1 MRALLQRVRKA
12 RVEVGGETV
21 GAISSGL
28 LIFVGVTHS
37 DTPETAKWLAE
48 KSVRLRIFEH
58 PERSGQHSL
67 LDLGLEVLA
76 VSQFTLY
83 SNTNKGRRPGY
94 DEAAPPEVA
103 EPLFNH
109 FVQVLRN
116 LGVSTATGRFG
127 AEMQVHLVNN
137 GPVTHW
143 LER

>member
-1 MRALLQRVRKA
+1 MRALLQRVREA

-37 DTPETAKWLAE
+37 DTPETAKGLAE
-48 KSVRLRIFEH
+48 KPARLRIFEH

-109 FVQVLRN
+109 FVQALRN

>member
-1 MRALLQRVRKA
+1 MRALLQRVREA

-48 KSVRLRIFEH
+48 KSVHLRIFEH

>member
-1 MRALLQRVRKA
+1 MRALLQRVREA

-48 KSVRLRIFEH
+48 KSARLRIFEH

-109 FVQVLRN
+109 FVQVLRK